1 MKKKGK
7 ISFKQKKI
15 NAIKSINEVE
25 HFLRKSGKISDYIK
39 LLKIMKN
46 NY

>member
-1 MKKKGK
+1 MKKKEK
-7 ISFKQKKI
+7 LSFKEKKT

-46 NY
+46 N